1 MQGFYQMDM
10 KSIKQELRIVFDA
23 ILERAEVG
31 ELPMES
37 DAAQLE
43 KLARRLLTHAAE
55 AWIDECDDF
64 VHIAAQLTKCV
75 KRGEVHDAILLVESI
90 SDAMNF
96 CHRTYGAQYH
106 A

>member
-1 MQGFYQMDM
+1 MDM
-10 KSIKQELRIVFDA
+10 KSIKQELRIVFAA
-23 ILERAEVG
+23 ILERAKVG
-31 ELPMES
+31 ELPLES
-37 DAAQLE
+37 DVILLE
-43 KLARRLLTHAAE
+43 KLARRFLTHAAD
-55 AWIDECDDF
+55 AWIDECDDL

-96 CHRTYGAQYH
+96 CHRSYGASYQ